1 MLFPLSCD
9 FFRLQTSLFACL
21 LFSSRRPAL
30 FPHANPVE
38 IRRNTFA
45 SKQPSFF
52 SNLGRKDVF

>member
-9 FFRLQTSLFACL
+9 FFRLQTSLFAYM

-52 SNLGRKDVF
+52 SNL